1 MKLTRT
7 KAPNPRMLAFAPVM
21 DTLALAAIFIA
32 LSSSFVL
39 QQGISVAPPFSPF
52 RMGPV
57 KNPQVIAV
65 TAGQPA
71 LIFFRNQQTSLP
83 ELREKLES
91 MKLESRDG
99 TTLVITADRA
109 VVYDEVL
116 QIANTCIE
124 LGFEVILATSST
136 P

>member
-1 MKLTRT
+1 MKLKRT
-7 KAPNPRMLAFAPVM
+7 KAPNPRMLAFAPVV
-21 DTLALAAIFIA
+21 DTFALAAIFIM

-57 KNPQVIAV
+57 KNPQVIAI

-71 LIFFRNQQTSLP
+71 LIFFRNQKVSL
-83 ELREKLES
+83 EQLKENLDL
-91 MKLESRDG
+91 MTVDSRDG
-99 TTLVITADRA
+99 TTLVITADRT
-109 VVYDEVL
+109 VRYDEVL
-116 QIANTCIE
+116 QITNACIE

>member
-1 MKLTRT
+1 MKLKRT
-7 KAPNPRMLAFAPVM
+7 KAPNPRMLAFAPVV
-21 DTLALAAIFIA
+21 DTFALAAIFIM

-71 LIFFRNQQTSLP
+71 IIFFRNEQMSLQ
-83 ELREKLES
+83 ELKES
-91 MKLESRDG
+91 LALITFEGKDG
-99 TTLVITADRA
+99 TTLVITADRS
-109 VVYDEVL
+109 VSYNDVL
-116 QIANTCIE
+116 QIANACIE